1 MSFAPRNL
9 PLGLMLTQIKR
20 AGRTGDFEGLVNK
33 DNIRAVLDEHRCSP
47 GLFNAVMRMRV
58 GRNWIRRNSWWAVVD
73 EDGCTS
79 GWRGF
84 GL

>member
-9 PLGLMLTQIKR
+9 PLGLMLTQIKL
-20 AGRTGDFEGLVNK
+20 AGAMK
-33 DNIRAVLDEHRCSP
+33 DEDKIRAVLDEHRCSP